1 LPRFAG
7 GIHLDYYKEF
17 SAQESISKVPISK
30 RLIIPLSQHIG
41 VPCEPEVSPGEQ
53 VAEGQLI
60 GRAKGRV
67 SANIHAPVSGTVKRL
82 ERSPHPLG
90 SKALA
95 VILESDGE
103 PRSNYLSPL
112 EGDVETLDSD
122 SLRERVAEAGIVGLG
137 GAAFPAHIK
146 YSPPKT
152 KAIDTLIING
162 CECEPYLT
170 ADFRIMVE
178 RTADVILGVRLISR
192 ILGSPRIL
200 IAVEN
205 DKAEAIARLSQEGEG
220 RAECVVLPTR
230 YPQGAEKVLIK
241 AVLDREVPQRGLP
254 LDVGVVVA
262 NAGTALAVAE
272 AVRDGKPL
280 IERVVTVT
288 GNAVKRPGNFL
299 ARIGTPLSVLI
310 EAAGGFTRQPGKI
323 VMGGPMMGVA
333 QYSTETPLI
342 KSTSGIL
349 VLSQKETVEQVY
361 LPCIRCSFCVK
372 ACPVR
377 LLPSTLSLIGEHRRW
392 EMAREYGV
400 FDCIECGC
408 CSYVCPA
415 KRPIVQWI
423 RETKAHLRVKGGSR
437 RTVIP

>member
-1 LPRFAG
+1 M
-7 GIHLDYYKEF
+7 
-17 SAQESISKVPISK
+17 
-30 RLIIPLSQHIG
+30 
-41 VPCEPEVSPGEQ
+41 
-53 VAEGQLI
+53 
-60 GRAKGRV
+60 V
-67 SANIHAPVSGTVKRL
+67 SANIHAPVSATVKRV
-82 ERSPHPLG
+82 ERVTHPLG
-90 SKALA
+90 NKTLA
-95 VILESDGE
+95 VILKSNGE
-103 PRSNYLSPL
+103 PRKSYLKPL
-112 EGDVETLDSD
+112 GDEVETLDLET
-122 SLRERVAEAGIVGLG
+122 LRERIREAGIVGLG
-137 GAAFPAHIK
+137 GASFPAHVK

-152 KAIDTLIING
+152 KTIDTLIING

-178 RTADVILGVRLISR
+178 RTVDVILGARLIAR
-192 ILGSPRIL
+192 ILGTPSIL

-205 DKAEAIARLSQEGEG
+205 DKPEAVARLRQEGG
-220 RAECVVLPTR
+220 QWTECVVVPTR

-241 AVLDREVPQRGLP
+241 VVLDREVPQGGLP

-288 GNAVKRPGNFL
+288 GSVVKRPGNFL
-299 ARIGTPLSVLI
+299 VRVGTPFSVLI
-310 EAAGGFTRQPGKI
+310 DAAGGFTRLPGKI

-333 QYSTETPLI
+333 QYSTDTPVV
-342 KSTSGIL
+342 KGTSGIL
-349 VLSQKETVEQVY
+349 VLSEEEVVEQKY

-372 ACPVR
+372 ACPIR
-377 LLPSTLSLIGEHRRW
+377 LLPSTLSLIGEYSKW

-408 CSYVCPA
+408 CTYVCPA

-423 RETKAHLRVKGGSR
+423 RETKAHLRAKGGSG
-437 RTVIP
+437 

>member
-7 GIHLDYYKEF
+7 GIHPNYNKEF
-17 SAQESISKVPISK
+17 SAQQPIRKAPVPGF
-30 RLIIPLSQHIG
+30 LTVPLTQHVG

-60 GRAKGRV
+60 GRAKGAV
-67 SANIHAPVSGTVKRL
+67 SANIHAPVSGTVKRV
-82 ERSPHPLG
+82 ERFTHPLG
-90 SKALA
+90 RKALA
-95 VILESDGE
+95 VVLESDGE

-112 EGDVETLDSD
+112 KGDAETLDPD
-122 SLRERVAEAGIVGLG
+122 SLRKRVAEAGIVGLG
-137 GAAFPAHIK
+137 GAGFPAHIK
-146 YSPPKT
+146 YSPRKHNG
-152 KAIDTLIING
+152 IDTLIING

-170 ADFRIMVE
+170 ADFRVMVE
-178 RTADVILGVRLISR
+178 RTADVILGVRMIAR
-192 ILGSPRIL
+192 MLGTPRIL

-205 DKAEAIARLSQEGEG
+205 DKPEAIARVREEGEG
-220 RAECVVLPTR
+220 RTECVVLPTR

-241 AVLDREVPQRGLP
+241 ALLDREVPRGGLP

-272 AVRDGKPL
+272 AARDGKPL

-288 GNAVKRPGNFL
+288 GSAVKQPGNFL

-310 EAAGGFTRQPGKI
+310 EAAGGLSRQPGKI
-323 VMGGPMMGVA
+323 VVGGPMMGVA
-333 QYSTETPLI
+333 QYSTETPVI

-349 VLSQKETVEQVY
+349 VLSQKEAVEQGY

-372 ACPVR
+372 ACPMR
-377 LLPSTLSLIGEHRRW
+377 LVPSTLSLIGEHRRW
-392 EMAREYGV
+392 EVAREYGV
-400 FDCIECGC
+400 FDCVECGC

-423 RETKAHLRVKGGSR
+423 RETKAHLRVKGTGK
-437 RTVIP
+437 